1 MMRLQHIALVC
12 SSENECDRF
21 YQKVLGL
28 EKMESKKLPSELSK
42 QIFNID
48 KECKILNYGDHEIKF
63 EIFITGKGCPDDKTM
78 KHICLEVYDRNL
90 FIQKCRRMNVEVL
103 QIPKGESM
111 LVFIQDYDGNLF
123 EIKEIN

>member
-1 MMRLQHIALVC
+1 MRLQHIALVC

-21 YQKVLGL
+21 YQEVLGL
-28 EKMESKKLPSELSK
+28 KKMESKKLPSELSK

-63 EIFITGKGCPDDKTM
+63 EIFISENGCSVDKTM
-78 KHICLEVYDRNL
+78 EHVCLEVHDRNL
-90 FIQKCRRMNVEVL
+90 FIQKCDRMNVEVL
-103 QIPKGESM
+103 QIPRGEYK
-111 LVFIQDYDGNLF
+111 LVFIKDYNGNLF

>member
-21 YQKVLGL
+21 YQGILGL

-48 KECKILNYGDHEIKF
+48 MECKIVNYSNHEIKF
-63 EIFITGKGCPDDKTM
+63 EIFIAEKVCSDDKTM
-78 KHICLEVYDRNL
+78 EHICLEVYDHKL
-90 FIQKCRRMNVEVL
+90 FLQKCSEMNVEVL

-111 LVFIQDYDGNLF
+111 LVFIKDYDGNLF